1 LPAAAQVASNRASSE
16 GVPSDLFDARA
27 VWVNPGGLALVPEAS
42 LHLGI
47 SVGDPG
53 AAGRVRQG
61 TVSLNSRGLAFGYQ
75 HDIFSNSVA
84 DTYRAAIA
92 GGKQGVAAGLALAL
106 YRGHGKATGWDA
118 GVVVARNPAV
128 AVAGVLA
135 NLGQPVVRGEQQPTT
150 LVPSVTLHPFGPL
163 LAVSGLGRLT
173 ADSALGFAAAA
184 RLVTPG
190 RTRLG
195 LSVRVDLDR
204 SFHRTGLTFGLAL
217 GGQDQVGVV
226 ASTMTGTNG
235 VAMGDVYGISTRN
248 AGR

>member
-1 LPAAAQVASNRASSE
+1 M
-16 GVPSDLFDARA
+16 
-27 VWVNPGGLALVPEAS
+27 
-42 LHLGI
+42 HLGI

-53 AAGRVRQG
+53 AGGRVRQG
-61 TVSLNSRGLAFGYQ
+61 TASLNSRGIAFGYQ
-75 HDIFSNSVA
+75 HDVFSNSVA

-92 GGKQGVAAGLALAL
+92 GGKQGVAGGLAIAL
-106 YRGHGKATGWDA
+106 YRGHTKATGWDA
-118 GVVVARNPAV
+118 GVTVARTPAV
-128 AVAGVLA
+128 AVGGVLA

-150 LVPSVTLHPFGPL
+150 LVPSVTLHPFGPA
-163 LAVSGLGRLT
+163 LALSGLGRLT
-173 ADSALGFAAAA
+173 VDSALGFAAAA

-217 GGQDQVGVV
+217 GGPDQLGVV
-226 ASTMTGTNG
+226 ASTMTGTSG
-235 VAMGDVYGISTRN
+235 IATGDVYGVSTRN